1 MSIPARPGR
10 PLASAPAGREE
21 ANVRYAC
28 LVYFEAKDMEALSS
42 AELKA
47 LQRASLDYDTD
58 LARRGHLVLAQ
69 ALQSPEA
76 AVTVRVRSG
85 KVSTTDG
92 PFAETKEQL
101 AGFFLV
107 EARDLNEAVQLAS
120 QAPMARIGPIEVRPV
135 FELSRAVEEA
145 DQAARSA
152 S

>member
-1 MSIPARPGR
+1 MK
-10 PLASAPAGREE
+10 
-21 ANVRYAC
+21 YAC
-28 LVYFEAKDMEALSS
+28 LVYFEAKDMEALSG
-42 AELKA
+42 AELLA
-47 LQRASLDYDTD
+47 LQRASLDYDAD

-69 ALQSPEA
+69 ALQSPDA

-120 QAPMARIGPIEVRPV
+120 RAPMAGIGPIEVRPV
-135 FELSRAVEEA
+135 FDVPAAVEEA
-145 DQAARSA
+145 ERAQGDAA
-152 S
+152 